1 MGYSDYP
8 QNLTTGD
15 PQAILIELQNSAV
28 KGFDGKLL
36 SERSI
41 SLNGHPGRELEI
53 KVSDNS
59 DTAIARLRICLVGN
73 RLYYIYTLAPEDRAS
88 SPSVE
93 KFLNS
98 FKLVR

>member
-1 MGYSDYP
+1 VSYSDYP
-8 QNLTTGD
+8 QNVLTND
-15 PQAILIELQNSAV
+15 PRAALDAFRNSV
-28 KGFDGKLL
+28 ITSTDGKLL

-41 SLNGHPGRELEI
+41 SLNGYRGRELEI
-53 KVSDNS
+53 EIADDS
-59 DTAIARLRICLVGN
+59 DTAIARLRIYLVGN

-93 KFLNS
+93 KFLDS